1 MIEIESY
8 MNDGA
13 NWQEQAVLAAV
24 RHFSNI
30 TLDASY
36 DKENKT
42 NRAKIVVG
50 RYENY
55 REQGYVL
62 TLLVDW
68 QTIYNIALYEH
79 RNNDSICV
87 KGFEGS
93 FVNTPRA
100 EDLKMKDKWDYDK
113 SFEFGQIM
121 ECAEWIDT
129 IFEKKLTEILK

>member
-1 MIEIESY
+1 MIEIERY

-13 NWQEQAVLAAV
+13 NWQAQAVLAAV
-24 RHFSNI
+24 RYFSDM

-36 DKENKT
+36 DKEKKK

-50 RYENY
+50 RYENC

-68 QTIYNIALYEH
+68 QAIYNIAFYEH
-79 RNNDSICV
+79 RNSDRICV

-93 FVNTPRA
+93 FFNTPRA

-129 IFEKKLTEILK
+129 IFEKKLTETLK